1 MNELMLEAQKEA
13 FVNSLSTYHPT
24 FWASKLHFYM
34 TSLSF
39 YNFPYTFG
47 FLFSL
52 GIYARSK
59 DAGAQFE
66 DNYIKLLQDTASMTT
81 EDLAKK
87 HLDVDLTQPDFW
99 QDAINTVLE
108 DIDLYFELS
117 DKLV

>member
-1 MNELMLEAQKEA
+1 
-13 FVNSLSTYHPT
+13 
-24 FWASKLHFYM
+24 M